1 MKGIERLSGHKSLL
15 DELAAEEK
23 LERII
28 AKAVEETK
36 TTPRPEKVQKIID
49 AKRKKELEGYQNA
62 EVDALVQEL
71 EEILS
76 SVVKKKAHGGIVD
89 KAIVGGERYI

>member
-1 MKGIERLSGHKSLL
+1 MLQK
-15 DELAAEEK
+15 ELAAEEK

-49 AKRKKELEGYQNA
+49 AKRKAEG
-62 EVDALVQEL
+62 
-71 EEILS
+71 
-76 SVVKKKAHGGIVD
+76 KAHGGFVD
-89 KAIVGGERYI
+89 KAIAGGERYI